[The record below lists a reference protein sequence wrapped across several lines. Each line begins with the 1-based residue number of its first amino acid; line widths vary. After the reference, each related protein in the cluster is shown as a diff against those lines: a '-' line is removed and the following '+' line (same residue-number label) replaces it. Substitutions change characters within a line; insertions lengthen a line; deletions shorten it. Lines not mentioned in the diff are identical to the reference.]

1 MIALLDADI
10 LAYRIAFACKDE
22 KVNVARLRLS
32 SYIIDIL
39 ALKVDRTY
47 EGCFVDDWKLYITGK
62 GNFREQ
68 IAVTAPYKGN
78 RTAPKPA
85 HHQAMREWLL
95 KEWNAI
101 NVSGIEADDAIA
113 TEATKLGEGN
123 CVMVSVDKDFDQI
136 PGWHYNFV
144 KDVGYYVTK
153 EEGLLSFYKQILSG
167 DDADNIKGLR
177 GIGSVR
183 AADMLIETNND
194 ELAMW
199 QVCLDAYEGNVDRVL
214 ENARLLWLRRFDN
227 ELWIPP
233 TLRIN
238 NGN

>member
-22 KVNVARLRLS
+22 NVKIARLRLS
-32 SYIIDIL
+32 SYIVDIL

-68 IAVTAPYKGN
+68 LATTAPYKGN
-78 RTAPKPA
+78 RTAPKPEY
-85 HHQAMREWLL
+85 HQAMRDWLMQ
-95 KEWNAI
+95 EWNAI
-101 NVSGIEADDAIA
+101 LVEGSEADDAIA
-113 TEATKLGEGN
+113 TEATKLGVGN
-123 CVMVSVDKDFDQI
+123 CIMVSVDKDFDQI

-144 KDVGYYVTK
+144 KNVGYYVTE

-167 DDADNIKGLR
+167 DDADNIKGLM
-177 GIGSVR
+177 GVGPAK
-183 AADMLIETNND
+183 AAKMLSETDND

-199 QVCLDAYEGNVDRVL
+199 QVCLDAYDGNADRVL

-227 ELWIPP
+227 EWWIPP
-233 TLRIN
+233 TLRN
-238 NGN
+238 KDD

>member
-1 MIALLDADI
+1 LIALLDADI

-22 KVNVARLRLS
+22 KVNAARLRLS

-39 ALKVDRTY
+39 ALKVDHTY

-68 IAVTAPYKGN
+68 IAITAPYKGN
-78 RTAPKPA
+78 RTAPKPE
-85 HHQAMREWLL
+85 HHQAMRDWLL
-95 KEWNAI
+95 KEWGAI
-101 NVSGIEADDAIA
+101 LVKGSEADDAIA
-113 TEATKLGEGN
+113 TEATKLGAGN
-123 CVMVSVDKDFDQI
+123 CIMVSVDKDFDQI

-144 KDVGYYVTK
+144 KNIGYYVTE
-153 EEGLLSFYKQILSG
+153 EEGLLSFYKQILTG
-167 DDADNIKGLR
+167 DDADNIKGIY
-177 GIGSVR
+177 GVGP
-183 AADMLIETNND
+183 AKAGKMLAETYND

-199 QVCLDAYEGNVDRVL
+199 QVCIDAYEGNTDRVI
-214 ENARLLWLRRFDN
+214 ENARLLWLRRYDD
-227 ELWIPP
+227 ELWTPP